1 MRTWNF
7 PDILNDLIIRIHT
20 NLKILSVLLTLQY
33 KSSNPL
39 WPLAA
44 MRAKNKK
51 KVGLC
56 GRLSRWQMLL
66 AQALRATEPGQL
78 RTVEN
83 VRCMLV
89 CVCVCVRMCT
99 LQYKSI
105 SVSQPS

>member
-1 MRTWNF
+1 
-7 PDILNDLIIRIHT
+7 
-20 NLKILSVLLTLQY
+20 
-33 KSSNPL
+33 
-39 WPLAA
+39 
-44 MRAKNKK
+44 
-51 KVGLC
+51 
-56 GRLSRWQMLL
+56 MLL

-78 RTVEN
+78 RKVEN